1 MLKNKPRGV
10 YKMKKIKEVAGNNTS
25 DLVEMNRSAIVRILQ
40 QMDVC
45 SRADIAKMTGL
56 TQASITKI
64 VAVLI
69 DMGIVTE
76 VGFTKGE
83 GNRRSIGL
91 RLNAEKNLVLGVKFS
106 RHVFSI
112 GVFDICGKIYTQ
124 QETEFG
130 LDEFASDVVADM
142 KRQIH
147 ELLNKYENVVA
158 IGFAVPGPYLRKEG
172 LIAMVTKMPSW
183 RNVNFIQE
191 FEDEFDKPVFIEQD
205 ANAGALA
212 EWWFGNHGRPINSLA
227 YFLAGEGVGSGIVDH
242 DRLLLGNMGIASE
255 IGHISIDYKGP
266 TCECGNKGCLELY
279 CSTNALLK
287 KAEEILPEL
296 FKEEYENRWEACN
309 RVFLA
314 AKEGNE
320 KALKLT
326 EEIAE
331 YLGYGC
337 VTLIN
342 AYDPE
347 IIVIGD
353 SISQGGDLLLPTINR
368 IVKERILP
376 DISKRVQIK
385 ISKLTV
391 DPTLYG
397 AAAIATDKVLRKP
410 SEYLVSN

>member
-1 MLKNKPRGV
+1 
-10 YKMKKIKEVAGNNTS
+10 MKKIKEVAGNNTS

-45 SRADIAKMTGL
+45 SRADIAKITGL

-76 VGFTKGE
+76 VGFVKGE

-91 RLNAEKNLVLGVKFS
+91 RLNAEKNLVIGVKFS

-112 GVFDICGKIYTQ
+112 GVFDIRGKVYTQ

-130 LDEFASDVVADM
+130 LDEFASDVVVEM
-142 KRQIH
+142 KKQIH
-147 ELLNKYENVVA
+147 DLLKKYKNVVA

-172 LIAMVTKMPSW
+172 RIALVTKMPSW
-183 RNVNFIQE
+183 QNVNFVEE
-191 FEDEFDKPVFIEQD
+191 FENEFDKPVFIEQD

-242 DRLLLGNMGIASE
+242 DRLILGNLGIASE
-255 IGHISIDYKGP
+255 IGHISIDVKGP
-266 TCECGNKGCLELY
+266 ACECGNKGCLELY
-279 CSTNALLK
+279 CSANALLK

-296 FKEEYENRWEACN
+296 FEEEYENRWEACN

-320 KALKLT
+320 KALELT

-353 SISQGGDLLLPTINR
+353 SISQGGDLLLPTINK
-368 IVKERILP
+368 IVKERVIP
-376 DISKRVQIK
+376 EISGKVQIK

-410 SEYLVSN
+410 SEYLVSK

>member
-1 MLKNKPRGV
+1 MRQ
-10 YKMKKIKEVAGNNTS
+10 IKEVAGNNTS

-40 QMDVC
+40 QVDVC
-45 SRADIAKMTGL
+45 SRADIAKITGL

-69 DMGIVTE
+69 DMGIVSE
-76 VGFTKGE
+76 VGFVKGE

-91 RLNAEKNLVLGVKFS
+91 RLNAEKNLVIGVKFS

-112 GVFDICGKIYTQ
+112 GVFDICGKVYTQ

-142 KRQIH
+142 KKQIH
-147 ELLNKYENVVA
+147 ALLKKYKNVVA
-158 IGFAVPGPYLRKEG
+158 IGFAVPGPYIRKEG
-172 LIAMVTKMPSW
+172 RIALVTKMPSW
-183 RNVNFIQE
+183 QNVNFVKE
-191 FEDEFDKPVFIEQD
+191 FENEFDKPVFIEQD
-205 ANAGALA
+205 ANAGAMA

-242 DRLLLGNMGIASE
+242 DRLILGNMGIASE
-255 IGHISIDYKGP
+255 VGHISIDVNGP
-266 TCECGNKGCLELY
+266 ACECGNGGCLELY
-279 CSTNALLK
+279 CSANALLK

-368 IVKERILP
+368 IVKERVIP
-376 DISKRVQIK
+376 EISGKVQIK

>member
-1 MLKNKPRGV
+1 
-10 YKMKKIKEVAGNNTS
+10 MKKIKEVAGNNTS

-40 QMDVC
+40 QADTC

-69 DMGIVTE
+69 DMGIVSE
-76 VGFTKGE
+76 VGFVKGD

-91 RLNAEKNLVLGVKFS
+91 RLNAEKNLVIGVKFS

-112 GVFDICGKIYTQ
+112 GVFDICGKVYTQ
-124 QETEFG
+124 QETEFA
-130 LDEFASDVVADM
+130 LTDFAEDVIADM
-142 KRQIH
+142 KNQIH
-147 ELLNKYENVVA
+147 GLLKKYKNIVA
-158 IGFAVPGPYLRKEG
+158 IGMALPGPYLRKEG
-172 LIAMVTKMPSW
+172 RIAMVTRMPSW
-183 RNVNFIQE
+183 QNVNFIDE
-191 FEDEFDKPVFIEQD
+191 FQNEFDKPFFIEQD

-227 YFLAGEGVGSGIVDH
+227 YFLVGEGVGSGIVDH
-242 DRLLLGNMGIASE
+242 DRMLLGNLGAASE
-255 IGHISIDYKGP
+255 IGHISIDVDGP
-266 TCECGNKGCLELY
+266 ICECGNRGCLELY
-279 CSTNALLK
+279 TSATTMLK
-287 KAEEILPEL
+287 KAKELLPEL
-296 FKEEYENRWEACN
+296 FAEEIENRWEACN
-309 RVFLA
+309 RVFVA
-314 AKEGNE
+314 AKEGNK
-320 KALKLT
+320 KAIKLV

-353 SISQGGDLLLPTINR
+353 SISQAGDLLLPTINR
-368 IVKERILP
+368 IVKERTLP
-376 DISKRVQIK
+376 EISSRVQIK

-410 SEYLVSN
+410 SEYLVK

>member
-1 MLKNKPRGV
+1 MN
-10 YKMKKIKEVAGNNTS
+10 MKKIKEVAGNNTS

-40 QMDVC
+40 QVDVC

-76 VGFTKGE
+76 VGFVKGE

-91 RLNAEKNLVLGVKFS
+91 RLNAEKNLVIGVKFS

-112 GVFDICGKIYTQ
+112 GVFDICGKVYTQ

-142 KRQIH
+142 KKQIH
-147 ELLNKYENVVA
+147 ALLKKYKNVVA

-172 LIAMVTKMPSW
+172 RIALVTKMQSW
-183 RNVNFIQE
+183 QNINFVEE
-191 FEDEFDKPVFIEQD
+191 FENEFDKPVFIEQD

-242 DRLLLGNMGIASE
+242 DRLLLGNLGIASE
-255 IGHISIDYKGP
+255 VGHISIDVKGP
-266 TCECGNKGCLELY
+266 ACECGNRGCLELY
-279 CSTNALLK
+279 CSANALLK
-287 KAEEILPEL
+287 NAEEILPEL
-296 FKEEYENRWEACN
+296 FKEGYENRWEACN

-320 KALKLT
+320 KALKLV

-368 IVKERILP
+368 IVKERTIP
-376 DISKRVQIK
+376 EISGRVQIQ
-385 ISKLTV
+385 ISMLTV

>member
-1 MLKNKPRGV
+1 
-10 YKMKKIKEVAGNNTS
+10 MKKIKEVAGNNTS

-40 QMDVC
+40 QMDIC

-76 VGFTKGE
+76 VGFVKGE

-91 RLNAEKNLVLGVKFS
+91 RLNAEKNLVIGVKFS
-106 RHVFSI
+106 RHVFSM
-112 GVFDICGKIYTQ
+112 GVFDICGKVYTQ
-124 QETEFG
+124 QETEFS
-130 LDEFASDVVADM
+130 LDDFATDVVADM
-142 KRQIH
+142 KKQIH
-147 ELLNKYENVVA
+147 GLLDKYENVVA
-158 IGFAVPGPYLRKEG
+158 IGLAVPGPYLRKEG
-172 LIAMVTKMPSW
+172 RIAMVTRMPSW
-183 RNVNFIQE
+183 QNVNFIDE
-191 FEDEFDKPVFIEQD
+191 FKNEFDKPLFIEQD

-242 DRLLLGNMGIASE
+242 DRLLLGNLGIASE
-255 IGHISIDYKGP
+255 IGHISIDVNGP

-279 CSTNALLK
+279 CSTTAMLK
-287 KAEEILPEL
+287 KAEKSLPEI
-296 FKEEYENRWEACN
+296 FERDYENRWEVCN
-309 RVFLA
+309 RVFEA
-314 AKEGNE
+314 AKEGDS

-368 IVKERILP
+368 IVEERILP

-410 SEYLVSN
+410 SEYLVSNQ

>member
-1 MLKNKPRGV
+1 
-10 YKMKKIKEVAGNNTS
+10 MKKIKEVAGNNTS

-76 VGFTKGE
+76 VGFFKGE

-91 RLNAEKNLVLGVKFS
+91 RLNAEKNLVIGVKFS
-106 RHVFSI
+106 RHVFSM
-112 GVFDICGKIYTQ
+112 GVFDICGKVYTQ
-124 QETEFG
+124 QETEFS
-130 LDEFASDVVADM
+130 LEDFATDVVADM
-142 KRQIH
+142 KNQIH
-147 ELLNKYENVVA
+147 CLLDKYENVVA
-158 IGFAVPGPYLRKEG
+158 IGLAVPGPYLRKEG
-172 LIAMVTKMPSW
+172 RIAMVTRMPSW
-183 RNVNFIQE
+183 QNVNFIDE
-191 FEDEFDKPVFIEQD
+191 FKNEFDKPLFIEQD

-242 DRLLLGNMGIASE
+242 DRLLLGNLGIASE
-255 IGHISIDYKGP
+255 IGHISIDVNGP

-279 CSTNALLK
+279 CSTTAMLK
-287 KAEEILPEL
+287 KAEKSLPEL
-296 FKEEYENRWEACN
+296 FERDFENRWEACN
-309 RVFLA
+309 RVFEA
-314 AKEGNE
+314 TKEGNE

-368 IVKERILP
+368 IVGERILP

-410 SEYLVSN
+410 SEYLVSNQ

>member
-1 MLKNKPRGV
+1 
-10 YKMKKIKEVAGNNTS
+10 MKKIKEVAGNNTS

-69 DMGIVTE
+69 EMGIVTE
-76 VGFTKGE
+76 VGFVKGN

-91 RLNAEKNLVLGVKFS
+91 RLNAEQNLVIGVKFS
-106 RHVFSI
+106 RHLFSI
-112 GVFDICGKIYTQ
+112 GVFDISGKIYTQ
-124 QETEFG
+124 QETEFS
-130 LDEFASDVVADM
+130 LEEVALDVVADM

-158 IGFAVPGPYLRKEG
+158 IGFAVPGPYLRKIG
-172 LIAMVTKMPSW
+172 RIAMVTRMPSW
-183 RNVNFIQE
+183 QSINFINE
-191 FEDEFDKPVFIEQD
+191 FKYEFDKPVFIEQD

-212 EWWFGNHGRPINSLA
+212 EWWFGNHGRPLNSLA
-227 YFLAGEGVGSGIVDH
+227 YFLAGEGIGSGIVDN
-242 DRLLLGNMGIASE
+242 DRLLLGNLGIASE
-255 IGHISIDYKGP
+255 VGHISIDVNGP
-266 TCECGNKGCLELY
+266 TCECGNKGCLEMY
-279 CSTNALLK
+279 CSTTAMLK
-287 KAEEILPEL
+287 KAEEMLPGFSEKD
-296 FKEEYENRWEACN
+296 FDNRLDACKKVFSEA
-309 RVFLA
+309 R
-314 AKEGNE
+314 EGNKEAVKLVE
-320 KALKLT
+320 K
-326 EEIAE
+326 IAE

-353 SISQGGDLLLPTINR
+353 IISQGKELLLPTINR
-368 IVKERILP
+368 IVKERVLP
-376 DISKRVQIK
+376 EISSKVQIK
-385 ISKLTV
+385 ISELPV

-410 SEYLVSN
+410 SEYLVK

>member
-1 MLKNKPRGV
+1 
-10 YKMKKIKEVAGNNTS
+10 MKKIKEVAGNNTS

-40 QMDVC
+40 QVDVC

-56 TQASITKI
+56 TQASVTKI

-76 VGFTKGE
+76 VGFVKGN

-91 RLNAEKNLVLGVKFS
+91 RLNADKNLVIGVKFS
-106 RHVFSI
+106 RHMFSM
-112 GVFDICGKIYTQ
+112 GVFDISGKVYTK

-142 KRQIH
+142 KSQIH
-147 ELLNKYENVVA
+147 KLLSEYENVVA

-172 LIAMVTKMPSW
+172 RIAKVTLMPSW
-183 RNVNFIQE
+183 QQVNFIDE
-191 FEDEFDKPVFIEQD
+191 FKNEFDKPVFIEQD

-212 EWWFGNHGRPINSLA
+212 EWWFGNHGRPLNSLT
-227 YFLAGEGVGSGIVDH
+227 YFLAGEGVGSGVVDH
-242 DRLLLGNMGIASE
+242 DRMLLGNVGVASE
-255 IGHISIDYKGP
+255 VGHISIDINGP

-279 CSTNALLK
+279 CSATAMLK
-287 KAEEILPEL
+287 KAKESLPEL
-296 FKEEYENRWEACN
+296 FEREYQNRWEACN

-314 AKEGNE
+314 AKDGNK
-320 KALKLT
+320 KALSLV

-353 SISQGGDLLLPTINR
+353 SISQGGELLLPTINR
-368 IVKERILP
+368 IVKERVLP
-376 DISKRVQIK
+376 DISSKVQIK

-410 SEYLVSN
+410 SEYLVTK

>member
-1 MLKNKPRGV
+1 MIKV
-10 YKMKKIKEVAGNNTS
+10 KEVAGNNTS

-40 QMDVC
+40 QKDVC
-45 SRADIAKMTGL
+45 SRADIAKITGL

-91 RLNAEKNLVLGVKFS
+91 RLNAAKNLVLGVKFS

-112 GVFDICGKIYTQ
+112 GVFDICGKVYTQ

-142 KRQIH
+142 KKQIH
-147 ELLNKYENVVA
+147 ALLKKYKNVVA
-158 IGFAVPGPYLRKEG
+158 IGFAVPGPYLRDEG
-172 LIAMVTKMPSW
+172 RIALVTKMQSW
-183 RNVNFIQE
+183 QNINFEEE
-191 FEDEFDKPVFIEQD
+191 FENEFDKPVFIEQD

-242 DRLLLGNMGIASE
+242 DRLILGNLGIASE
-255 IGHISIDYKGP
+255 VGHISIDVNGP
-266 TCECGNKGCLELY
+266 ACECGNRGCLELY
-279 CSTNALLK
+279 CSANALLK

-314 AKEGNE
+314 AKEGNK

-368 IVKERILP
+368 IVKERVIP
-376 DISKRVQIK
+376 EISGKVQIK

>member
-1 MLKNKPRGV
+1 MN
-10 YKMKKIKEVAGNNTS
+10 KIKEVAGNNTS
-25 DLVEMNRSAIVRILQ
+25 DLVEMNRSAIVRIIQ
-40 QMDVC
+40 QSDVC

-69 DMGIVTE
+69 DMGIVNE
-76 VGFTKGE
+76 VGFVKGS

-91 RLNAEKNLVLGVKFS
+91 RLNAEKYLVLGVKFS

-112 GVFDICGKIYTQ
+112 GVFDISGKVYTQ
-124 QETEFG
+124 QETEFS
-130 LDEFASDVVADM
+130 LEEFASDVVSNM

-147 ELLNKYENVVA
+147 ELLEKYKNVVA

-172 LIAMVTKMPSW
+172 RIAMVTRMPAW
-183 RNVNFIQE
+183 KNINFIDE
-191 FEDEFDKPVFIEQD
+191 FKYEFDKPVFIEQD

-212 EWWFGNHGRPINSLA
+212 EWWFGNHGRPLNSLA

-242 DRLLLGNMGIASE
+242 DRLLLGNLGIASE
-255 IGHISIDYKGP
+255 IGHISINVNGAK
-266 TCECGNKGCLELY
+266 CECGNRGCLELY
-279 CSTNALLK
+279 CSTTAMLK
-287 KAEEILPEL
+287 KAEEVLPEL
-296 FKEEYENRWEACN
+296 FEEAIENRWEACN
-309 RVFLA
+309 KVFNA
-314 AKEGNE
+314 ARLGNK
-320 KALKLT
+320 KAIKLV

-337 VTLIN
+337 VTIIN

-353 SISQGGDLLLPTINR
+353 SISQGGELLLPTINR

-376 DISKRVQIK
+376 DICEKVQIK
-385 ISKLTV
+385 MSELKV

-410 SEYLVSN
+410 SEYLV